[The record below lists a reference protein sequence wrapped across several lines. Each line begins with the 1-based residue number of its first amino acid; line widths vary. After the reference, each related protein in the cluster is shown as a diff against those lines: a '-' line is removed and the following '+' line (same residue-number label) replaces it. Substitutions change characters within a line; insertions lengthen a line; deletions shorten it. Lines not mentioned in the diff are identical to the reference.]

1 MTRSFEEIASELQ
14 NDRVLLVGGAG
25 FIGHNLAVGL
35 SKVGV
40 PVMVLDNLMVNS
52 LVDNAFYDEG
62 DLIKRQLNLHFLMS
76 RFEIMRS

>member
-40 PVMVLDNLMVNS
+40 LRNG
-52 LVDNAFYDEG
+52 A
-62 DLIKRQLNLHFLMS
+62 R
-76 RFEIMRS
+76 

>member
-35 SKVGV
+35 SKARCFRNGT
-40 PVMVLDNLMVNS
+40 
-52 LVDNAFYDEG
+52 
-62 DLIKRQLNLHFLMS
+62 R
-76 RFEIMRS
+76 